1 MTDTSTAARRPAN
14 LRPSRE
20 TLLLGVI
27 DRLEQVVEAETTALR
42 QLKPIDTTPFA
53 IQKSQGLLELA
64 RLLRQGDIDSAS
76 DRLRDRIAVLRQRL
90 DENRAA
96 LELHLNASR
105 EVFDTVAKALNDAES
120 DRTYPSAS
128 GRPKGREA

>member
-1 MTDTSTAARRPAN
+1 MTDALPAARRPLAT
-14 LRPSRE
+14 RPSRE
-20 TLLLGVI
+20 MLLLGVI
-27 DRLEQVVEAETTALR
+27 ERLEQVVEAETAALR

-64 RLLRQGDIDSAS
+64 RLLRQGDIDNAS
-76 DRLRDRIAVLRQRL
+76 DRLRERIAGLRERL

-120 DRTYPSAS
+120 DRTYPSAAGWS
-128 GRPKGREA
+128 KGREG